1 MLLRRFSSRS
11 ARLSA
16 PTPLSPTPLWGYH
29 ASVTPVSQQRF
40 DVLDALRGLCALL
53 VVFFHLPVSSHL
65 HPLPLFRHG
74 YLFVDFFF
82 VLSGFV
88 IAHAYGGR
96 LGSVRDVGPFLAKRI
111 GRVWPL
117 HAVML
122 AAFIGIE
129 LARLWFHIDSA
140 TPFTRDRSVEAI
152 FTNLFLI
159 QSFDIHDYLTWNGP
173 AWSISVEMGAYVLFA
188 AIMVLAPRRFAIVSL
203 VIIAAG
209 ALIVLTQS
217 PRFMNT
223 TYNFGFPRA
232 AYGFFLGCL
241 VHRVWLKTPP
251 MFSPVVAGWLQALCL
266 VVVGAY
272 VSYADGPWT
281 VVAPLFFAV
290 AIWIFAEERGL
301 VSRVLSVRPML
312 ALGHWSYSIYM
323 VHMFVITLMLIVARK
338 LHLMPGGRRID
349 FGSPWLNDL
358 FALAV
363 IGVIIGLS
371 VLTYRFVEIP
381 GRDAVN
387 GWLARRKAAK
397 TPAPAVVAAAD
408 KPA

>member
-1 MLLRRFSSRS
+1 MN
-11 ARLSA
+11 
-16 PTPLSPTPLWGYH
+16 SP
-29 ASVTPVSQQRF
+29 AQQRF

-65 HPLPLFRHG
+65 HPLALFRHG

-96 LGSVRDVGPFLAKRI
+96 LGSVKDLGPFLIKRL

-122 AAFIGIE
+122 AAFVGLE
-129 LARLWFHIDSA
+129 LCRLWFHFDAA
-140 TPFTRDRSVEAI
+140 TPFARDRSVEALV
-152 FTNLFLI
+152 TNLLLI
-159 QSFDIHDYLTWNGP
+159 QSFNIHPYLTWNGP
-173 AWSISVEMGAYVLFA
+173 AWSISVEMGAYVVFA
-188 AIMVLAPRRFAIVSL
+188 AIMVLAPRRFTAISL
-203 VIIAAG
+203 LLIVAG

-217 PRFMNT
+217 TRFMNT

-232 AYGFFLGCL
+232 VYGFFLGCL
-241 VHRVWLKTPP
+241 VHRIWLMKPP
-251 MFSPVVAGWLQALCL
+251 TFAPVVAGWLQLICL

-272 VSYADGPWT
+272 VSYAQGPWT
-281 VVAPLFFAV
+281 VAAPLFFAV
-290 AIWIFAEERGL
+290 SIWIFAEERGL
-301 VSRVLSVRPML
+301 VSRILSVRPML

-323 VHMFVITLMLIVARK
+323 VHMFVITIMLILARK
-338 LHLMPGGRRID
+338 LQIMPDGRRID

-358 FALAV
+358 FAVAV
-363 IGVIIGLS
+363 IGLIIGLS
-371 VLTYRFVEIP
+371 VLTYRLVEIP

-387 GWLARRKAAK
+387 AWLARRKAAK
-397 TPAPAVVAAAD
+397 AAASAATH
-408 KPA
+408 PA

>member
-1 MLLRRFSSRS
+1 MN
-11 ARLSA
+11 
-16 PTPLSPTPLWGYH
+16 SP
-29 ASVTPVSQQRF
+29 AQQRF

-65 HPLPLFRHG
+65 HPLALFRHG

-96 LGSVRDVGPFLAKRI
+96 LGSVKDLGPFLIKRL

-122 AAFIGIE
+122 AAFVGLE
-129 LARLWFHIDSA
+129 LCRLWFHFDAA
-140 TPFTRDRSVEAI
+140 TPFARDRSVEALV
-152 FTNLFLI
+152 TNLLLI
-159 QSFDIHDYLTWNGP
+159 QSFNIHPYLTWNGP
-173 AWSISVEMGAYVLFA
+173 AWSISVEMGAYVVFA
-188 AIMVLAPRRFAIVSL
+188 AIMVLAPRRFTAISL
-203 VIIAAG
+203 LLIVAG

-217 PRFMNT
+217 TRFMNT

-232 AYGFFLGCL
+232 VYGFFLGCL
-241 VHRVWLKTPP
+241 VHRIWLMKPP
-251 MFSPVVAGWLQALCL
+251 TFAPVVAGWLQLICL

-272 VSYADGPWT
+272 VSYAQGPWT
-281 VVAPLFFAV
+281 VAAPLFFAV
-290 AIWIFAEERGL
+290 SIWIFAEERGL
-301 VSRVLSVRPML
+301 VSRILSVRPML

-323 VHMFVITLMLIVARK
+323 VHMFVITIMLILARK
-338 LHLMPGGRRID
+338 LQIMPDGRRID

-363 IGVIIGLS
+363 IGLIIGLS
-371 VLTYRFVEIP
+371 VLTYRLVEIP

-387 GWLARRKAAK
+387 AWLARRKAAK
-397 TPAPAVVAAAD
+397 AAASAATH
-408 KPA
+408 PA

>member
-1 MLLRRFSSRS
+1 MN
-11 ARLSA
+11 
-16 PTPLSPTPLWGYH
+16 SP
-29 ASVTPVSQQRF
+29 AQQRF

-65 HPLPLFRHG
+65 HPLALFRHG

-96 LGSVRDVGPFLAKRI
+96 LGSVNDLGPFLIKRL

-122 AAFIGIE
+122 AAFVGLE
-129 LARLWFHIDSA
+129 LCRLWFHFDAA
-140 TPFTRDRSVEAI
+140 TPFARDRSVEAI
-152 FTNLFLI
+152 FTNLLLI
-159 QSFDIHDYLTWNGP
+159 QSFNIHPYLTWNGP
-173 AWSISVEMGAYVLFA
+173 AWSISVEMGAYVVFA
-188 AIMVLAPRRFAIVSL
+188 AIMVLAPRRFTAISL
-203 VIIAAG
+203 LLIVAG

-217 PRFMNT
+217 TRFMNT

-232 AYGFFLGCL
+232 VYGFFLGCL
-241 VHRVWLKTPP
+241 VHRIWLMKPP
-251 MFSPVVAGWLQALCL
+251 TFAPVVAGWLQLICL

-272 VSYADGPWT
+272 VSYAQGPWT
-281 VVAPLFFAV
+281 VAAPLFFAV
-290 AIWIFAEERGL
+290 SIWIFAEERGL
-301 VSRVLSVRPML
+301 VSRILSVRPML

-323 VHMFVITLMLIVARK
+323 VHMFVITIMLILARK
-338 LHLMPGGRRID
+338 LQIMPDGRRID

-363 IGVIIGLS
+363 IGLITGLS
-371 VLTYRFVEIP
+371 VLTYRLVEIP

-387 GWLARRKAAK
+387 AWLARRKAAK
-397 TPAPAVVAAAD
+397 ALASTATHPA
-408 KPA
+408 

>member
-1 MLLRRFSSRS
+1 MN
-11 ARLSA
+11 
-16 PTPLSPTPLWGYH
+16 SP
-29 ASVTPVSQQRF
+29 AQQRF

-65 HPLPLFRHG
+65 HPLALFRHG

-96 LGSVRDVGPFLAKRI
+96 LGSVNDLAPFLIKRL

-122 AAFIGIE
+122 AAFVGLE
-129 LARLWFHIDSA
+129 LCRLWFHFDAA
-140 TPFTRDRSVEAI
+140 TPFSRDRSVEAI
-152 FTNLFLI
+152 FTNLLLI
-159 QSFDIHDYLTWNGP
+159 QSFNIHPYLTWNGP
-173 AWSISVEMGAYVLFA
+173 AWSISVEMGAYVVFA
-188 AIMVLAPRRFAIVSL
+188 AIMVLAPRRFTAISL
-203 VIIAAG
+203 LLIVAG

-217 PRFMNT
+217 TRFMNT

-232 AYGFFLGCL
+232 VYGFFLGCL
-241 VHRVWLKTPP
+241 VHRIWLMKPP
-251 MFSPVVAGWLQALCL
+251 TFAPVVAGWLQLICL

-272 VSYADGPWT
+272 VSYAQGPWT
-281 VVAPLFFAV
+281 VAAPLFFAV
-290 AIWIFAEERGL
+290 SIWIFAEERGL
-301 VSRVLSVRPML
+301 VSRILSVRPML

-323 VHMFVITLMLIVARK
+323 VHMFVITIMLILARK
-338 LHLMPGGRRID
+338 LQIMPDGRRID

-363 IGVIIGLS
+363 IGLIIGLS
-371 VLTYRFVEIP
+371 VLTYRLVEIP

-387 GWLARRKAAK
+387 AWLARRKAAK
-397 TPAPAVVAAAD
+397 ALASTATHPA
-408 KPA
+408 

>member
-1 MLLRRFSSRS
+1 MN
-11 ARLSA
+11 
-16 PTPLSPTPLWGYH
+16 SP
-29 ASVTPVSQQRF
+29 AQQRF

-65 HPLPLFRHG
+65 HPLALFRHG

-96 LGSVRDVGPFLAKRI
+96 LGSVKDLGPFVIKRL

-122 AAFIGIE
+122 AAFVGLE
-129 LARLWFHIDSA
+129 LCRLWFHFDAA
-140 TPFTRDRSVEAI
+140 TPFARDRSVEALV
-152 FTNLFLI
+152 TNLLLI
-159 QSFDIHDYLTWNGP
+159 QSFNIHPYLTWNGP
-173 AWSISVEMGAYVLFA
+173 AWSISVEMGAYVVFA
-188 AIMVLAPRRFAIVSL
+188 AIMVLAPRRFTAISL
-203 VIIAAG
+203 LLIVAG

-217 PRFMNT
+217 TRFMNT

-232 AYGFFLGCL
+232 VYGFFLGCL
-241 VHRVWLKTPP
+241 VHRIWLMKPP
-251 MFSPVVAGWLQALCL
+251 TFAPVVAGWLQLICL

-272 VSYADGPWT
+272 VSYAQGPWT
-281 VVAPLFFAV
+281 VAAPLFFAV
-290 AIWIFAEERGL
+290 SIWIFAEERGL
-301 VSRVLSVRPML
+301 VSRILSVRPML

-323 VHMFVITLMLIVARK
+323 VHMFVITIMLILARK
-338 LHLMPGGRRID
+338 LQIMPDGRRIV

-358 FALAV
+358 FAVAV
-363 IGVIIGLS
+363 IGLIIGLS
-371 VLTYRFVEIP
+371 VLTYRLVEIP

-387 GWLARRKAAK
+387 HWLARRKAAN
-397 TPAPAVVAAAD
+397 AAASTATH
-408 KPA
+408 PA

>member
-1 MLLRRFSSRS
+1 VN
-11 ARLSA
+11 
-16 PTPLSPTPLWGYH
+16 SP
-29 ASVTPVSQQRF
+29 AQQRF

-65 HPLPLFRHG
+65 HPLALFRHG

-96 LGSVRDVGPFLAKRI
+96 LGSVKDLGPFLIKRL

-122 AAFIGIE
+122 VAFVGLE
-129 LARLWFHIDSA
+129 LCRLWFHFDAA
-140 TPFTRDRSVEAI
+140 TPFARDRSVEAI
-152 FTNLFLI
+152 FTNLLLI
-159 QSFDIHDYLTWNGP
+159 QSFNIHPYLTWNGP
-173 AWSISVEMGAYVLFA
+173 AWSISVEMGAYVVFA
-188 AIMVLAPRRFAIVSL
+188 AIMVLAPRRFTAISL
-203 VIIAAG
+203 LLIVAG

-217 PRFMNT
+217 TRFMNT

-232 AYGFFLGCL
+232 VYGFFLGCL
-241 VHRVWLKTPP
+241 VHRIWLMKPP
-251 MFSPVVAGWLQALCL
+251 TFAPVVAGWLQLICL

-272 VSYADGPWT
+272 VSYAQGPWT
-281 VVAPLFFAV
+281 VAAPLFFAV
-290 AIWIFAEERGL
+290 SIWIFAEERGL
-301 VSRVLSVRPML
+301 VSRILSVRPML

-323 VHMFVITLMLIVARK
+323 VHMFVITIMLILARK
-338 LHLMPGGRRID
+338 LQIMPDGRRID
-349 FGSPWLNDL
+349 FGSLWLNDL

-363 IGVIIGLS
+363 IGLIIGLS
-371 VLTYRFVEIP
+371 VLTYRLVEIP

-387 GWLARRKAAK
+387 AWLARRKAAK
-397 TPAPAVVAAAD
+397 ALASTATHPA
-408 KPA
+408 

>member
-1 MLLRRFSSRS
+1 MN
-11 ARLSA
+11 
-16 PTPLSPTPLWGYH
+16 SP
-29 ASVTPVSQQRF
+29 AQQRF

-65 HPLPLFRHG
+65 HPLALFRHG

-96 LGSVRDVGPFLAKRI
+96 LGSVKDLGPFVIKRL

-122 AAFIGIE
+122 AAFVGLE
-129 LARLWFHIDSA
+129 LCRLWFHFDAA
-140 TPFTRDRSVEAI
+140 TPFARDRSVEALV
-152 FTNLFLI
+152 TNLLLI
-159 QSFDIHDYLTWNGP
+159 QSFNIHPYLTWNGP
-173 AWSISVEMGAYVLFA
+173 AWSISVEMGAYVVFA
-188 AIMVLAPRRFAIVSL
+188 AIMVLAPRRFTAISL
-203 VIIAAG
+203 LLIVAG

-217 PRFMNT
+217 TRFMNT

-232 AYGFFLGCL
+232 VYGFFLGCL
-241 VHRVWLKTPP
+241 VHRIWLMKPP
-251 MFSPVVAGWLQALCL
+251 TFAPVVAGWLQLICL

-272 VSYADGPWT
+272 VSYAQGPWT
-281 VVAPLFFAV
+281 VAAPLFFAV
-290 AIWIFAEERGL
+290 SIWIFAEERGL
-301 VSRVLSVRPML
+301 VSRILSVRPML

-323 VHMFVITLMLIVARK
+323 IHMFVITIMLILARK
-338 LHLMPGGRRID
+338 LRIMPDGRRID

-363 IGVIIGLS
+363 IGLIIGLS
-371 VLTYRFVEIP
+371 VLTYRLVEIP

-387 GWLARRKAAK
+387 AWLARRKAAK
-397 TPAPAVVAAAD
+397 AAASAATH
-408 KPA
+408 PA

>member
-1 MLLRRFSSRS
+1 MN
-11 ARLSA
+11 
-16 PTPLSPTPLWGYH
+16 SP
-29 ASVTPVSQQRF
+29 AQQRF

-65 HPLPLFRHG
+65 HPLALFRHG

-96 LGSVRDVGPFLAKRI
+96 LGSVKDLGPFLIKRL

-122 AAFIGIE
+122 AAFVGLE
-129 LARLWFHIDSA
+129 LCRLWFHFDAA
-140 TPFTRDRSVEAI
+140 TPFARDRSVEALV
-152 FTNLFLI
+152 TNLLLI
-159 QSFDIHDYLTWNGP
+159 QSFNIHPYLTWNGP
-173 AWSISVEMGAYVLFA
+173 AWSISVEMGAYVVFA
-188 AIMVLAPRRFAIVSL
+188 AIMVLAPRRFTAISL
-203 VIIAAG
+203 LLIVAG

-217 PRFMNT
+217 TRFMNT

-232 AYGFFLGCL
+232 VYGFFLGCL
-241 VHRVWLKTPP
+241 VHRIWLMKPP
-251 MFSPVVAGWLQALCL
+251 TFAPVVAGWLQLICL

-272 VSYADGPWT
+272 VSYAQGPWT
-281 VVAPLFFAV
+281 VAAPLFFAV
-290 AIWIFAEERGL
+290 SIWIFAEERGL
-301 VSRVLSVRPML
+301 VSRILSVRPML

-323 VHMFVITLMLIVARK
+323 VHMFVITIMLILARK
-338 LHLMPGGRRID
+338 LQIMPDGRRID

-363 IGVIIGLS
+363 IGLIIGLS
-371 VLTYRFVEIP
+371 VLTYRLVEIP

-387 GWLARRKAAK
+387 AWLARRKAAK
-397 TPAPAVVAAAD
+397 ALASTATHPA
-408 KPA
+408 

>member
-1 MLLRRFSSRS
+1 MN
-11 ARLSA
+11 
-16 PTPLSPTPLWGYH
+16 SP
-29 ASVTPVSQQRF
+29 AQQRF

-65 HPLPLFRHG
+65 HPLALFRHG

-96 LGSVRDVGPFLAKRI
+96 LGSVKDLGPFLIKRL

-122 AAFIGIE
+122 AAFVGLE
-129 LARLWFHIDSA
+129 LCRLWFHFDAA
-140 TPFTRDRSVEAI
+140 TPFARDRSVEALV
-152 FTNLFLI
+152 TNLLLI
-159 QSFDIHDYLTWNGP
+159 QSFNIHPYLTWNGP
-173 AWSISVEMGAYVLFA
+173 AWSISVEMGAYVVFA
-188 AIMVLAPRRFAIVSL
+188 AIMVLAPRRFTAISL
-203 VIIAAG
+203 LLIVAG

-217 PRFMNT
+217 TRFMNT

-232 AYGFFLGCL
+232 VYGFFLGCL
-241 VHRVWLKTPP
+241 VHRIWLMKPP
-251 MFSPVVAGWLQALCL
+251 TFAPVVAGWLQLICL

-272 VSYADGPWT
+272 VSYAQGPWT
-281 VVAPLFFAV
+281 VAAPLFFAV
-290 AIWIFAEERGL
+290 SIWIFAEERGL
-301 VSRVLSVRPML
+301 VSRILSVRPML

-323 VHMFVITLMLIVARK
+323 VHMFVITIMLILARK
-338 LHLMPGGRRID
+338 LQIMPDGRRID

-363 IGVIIGLS
+363 IGLITGLS
-371 VLTYRFVEIP
+371 VLTYRLVEIP

-387 GWLARRKAAK
+387 AWLARRKAAK
-397 TPAPAVVAAAD
+397 ALASTATHPA
-408 KPA
+408 

>member
-1 MLLRRFSSRS
+1 MNS
-11 ARLSA
+11 AA
-16 PTPLSPTPLWGYH
+16 
-29 ASVTPVSQQRF
+29 QQRF

-65 HPLPLFRHG
+65 HPLALFRHG

-96 LGSVRDVGPFLAKRI
+96 LKSVGDLGPFIVKRL

-122 AAFIGIE
+122 AAFVGIE
-129 LARLWFHIDSA
+129 LCRLWFHFDAA

-152 FTNLFLI
+152 FTNLLLI
-159 QSFDIHDYLTWNGP
+159 QSFNIHDYLTWNGP
-173 AWSISVEMGAYVLFA
+173 AWSISVEMGAYVVFA
-188 AIMVLAPRRFAIVSL
+188 ALMVLTPRRFIPISLLIIV
-203 VIIAAG
+203 AG
-209 ALIVLTQS
+209 AVIVLTQS
-217 PRFMNT
+217 TRFMNT

-241 VHRVWLKTPP
+241 VHRVWLLKPP
-251 MFSPVVAGWLQALCL
+251 TFSPVVAGWLQVVCL
-266 VVVGAY
+266 VAVGAY
-272 VSYADGPWT
+272 VSYAQGPWT
-281 VVAPLFFAV
+281 VAAPLFFAV
-290 AIWIFAEERGL
+290 SIWIFAEERGL
-301 VSRVLSVRPML
+301 VSRILSVRPML

-338 LHLMPGGRRID
+338 IDIMPDRRRID

-358 FALAV
+358 FALAI
-363 IGVIIGLS
+363 IGLIIGLS
-371 VLTYRFVEIP
+371 VLTYRFIEIP

-397 TPAPAVVAAAD
+397 VVATTVVEAAD
-408 KPA
+408 RPV

>member
-1 MLLRRFSSRS
+1 MN
-11 ARLSA
+11 
-16 PTPLSPTPLWGYH
+16 SP
-29 ASVTPVSQQRF
+29 AQQRF

-65 HPLPLFRHG
+65 HPLALFRHG

-96 LGSVRDVGPFLAKRI
+96 LGSVNDLGPFLIKRL

-122 AAFIGIE
+122 AAFVGLE
-129 LARLWFHIDSA
+129 LCRLWFHFDAA
-140 TPFTRDRSVEAI
+140 TPFARDRSVEAI
-152 FTNLFLI
+152 FTNLLLI
-159 QSFDIHDYLTWNGP
+159 QSFNIHPYLTWNGP
-173 AWSISVEMGAYVLFA
+173 AWSISVEMGAYVVFA
-188 AIMVLAPRRFAIVSL
+188 AIMVLAPRRFTAISL
-203 VIIAAG
+203 LLIAAG

-217 PRFMNT
+217 TRFMNT

-232 AYGFFLGCL
+232 VYGFFLGCL
-241 VHRVWLKTPP
+241 VHRIWLMKPP
-251 MFSPVVAGWLQALCL
+251 TFSPVVAGWLQLICL

-272 VSYADGPWT
+272 VSYAQGPWT
-281 VVAPLFFAV
+281 VAAPLFFAV
-290 AIWIFAEERGL
+290 SIWIFAEERGL
-301 VSRVLSVRPML
+301 VSRILSVRPML

-323 VHMFVITLMLIVARK
+323 VHMFVITIMLILARK
-338 LHLMPGGRRID
+338 LKIMPDGRRID
-349 FGSPWLNDL
+349 FGSLWLNDL

-363 IGVIIGLS
+363 IGLIIGLS
-371 VLTYRFVEIP
+371 VLTYRLVEIP

-387 GWLARRKAAK
+387 AWLARRKAAK
-397 TPAPAVVAAAD
+397 ALASTATHPA
-408 KPA
+408 

>member
-1 MLLRRFSSRS
+1 MN
-11 ARLSA
+11 
-16 PTPLSPTPLWGYH
+16 SP
-29 ASVTPVSQQRF
+29 AQQRF

-65 HPLPLFRHG
+65 HPLALFRHG

-96 LGSVRDVGPFLAKRI
+96 LGSVKDLGPFLIKRL

-122 AAFIGIE
+122 AAFVGLE
-129 LARLWFHIDSA
+129 LCRLWFHFDAA
-140 TPFTRDRSVEAI
+140 TPFARDRSVEAI
-152 FTNLFLI
+152 FTNLLLI
-159 QSFDIHDYLTWNGP
+159 QSFNIHPYLTWNGP
-173 AWSISVEMGAYVLFA
+173 AWSISVEMGAYVVFA
-188 AIMVLAPRRFAIVSL
+188 AIMVLAPRRFTAISL
-203 VIIAAG
+203 LLIVAG

-217 PRFMNT
+217 TRFMNT

-232 AYGFFLGCL
+232 VYGFFLGCL
-241 VHRVWLKTPP
+241 VHRIWLMKPP
-251 MFSPVVAGWLQALCL
+251 TFAPVVAGWLQLICL

-272 VSYADGPWT
+272 VSYAQGPWT
-281 VVAPLFFAV
+281 VAAPLFFAV
-290 AIWIFAEERGL
+290 SIWIFAEERGL
-301 VSRVLSVRPML
+301 VSRILSVRPML

-323 VHMFVITLMLIVARK
+323 VHMFVITIMLILARK
-338 LHLMPGGRRID
+338 LQIMPDGRRID
-349 FGSPWLNDL
+349 FGSLWLNDL

-363 IGVIIGLS
+363 IGLIIGLS
-371 VLTYRFVEIP
+371 VLTYRLVEIP

-387 GWLARRKAAK
+387 AWLARRKAAK
-397 TPAPAVVAAAD
+397 ALASTATHPA
-408 KPA
+408 

>member
-1 MLLRRFSSRS
+1 MN
-11 ARLSA
+11 
-16 PTPLSPTPLWGYH
+16 SP
-29 ASVTPVSQQRF
+29 AQQRF

-65 HPLPLFRHG
+65 HPLALFRHG

-96 LGSVRDVGPFLAKRI
+96 LGSVKDLGPFLIKRL

-122 AAFIGIE
+122 AAFVGLE
-129 LARLWFHIDSA
+129 LCRLWFHFDAA
-140 TPFTRDRSVEAI
+140 TPFARDRSVEALV
-152 FTNLFLI
+152 TNLLLI
-159 QSFDIHDYLTWNGP
+159 QSFNIHPYLTWNGP
-173 AWSISVEMGAYVLFA
+173 AWSISVEMGAYVVFA
-188 AIMVLAPRRFAIVSL
+188 AIMVLAPRRFTAISL
-203 VIIAAG
+203 LLIVAG

-217 PRFMNT
+217 TRFMNT

-232 AYGFFLGCL
+232 VYGFFLGCL
-241 VHRVWLKTPP
+241 VHRIWLMKPP
-251 MFSPVVAGWLQALCL
+251 TFAPVVAGWLQLICL

-272 VSYADGPWT
+272 VSYAQGPWT
-281 VVAPLFFAV
+281 VAAPLFFAV
-290 AIWIFAEERGL
+290 SIWIFAEERGL
-301 VSRVLSVRPML
+301 VSRILSVRPML

-323 VHMFVITLMLIVARK
+323 IHMFVITIMLILARK
-338 LHLMPGGRRID
+338 LRIMPDGRRID

-363 IGVIIGLS
+363 IGLIIGLS
-371 VLTYRFVEIP
+371 VLTYRLVEIP

-387 GWLARRKAAK
+387 AWLARRKAAK
-397 TPAPAVVAAAD
+397 AAASAATH
-408 KPA
+408 PA

>member
-1 MLLRRFSSRS
+1 MN
-11 ARLSA
+11 
-16 PTPLSPTPLWGYH
+16 SP
-29 ASVTPVSQQRF
+29 AQQRF

-65 HPLPLFRHG
+65 HPLALFRHG

-96 LGSVRDVGPFLAKRI
+96 LGSVKDLGPFLIKRL

-122 AAFIGIE
+122 AAFVGLE
-129 LARLWFHIDSA
+129 LCRLWFHFDAA
-140 TPFTRDRSVEAI
+140 TPFARDRSVEAI
-152 FTNLFLI
+152 FTNLLLI
-159 QSFDIHDYLTWNGP
+159 QSFNIHPYLTWNGP
-173 AWSISVEMGAYVLFA
+173 AWSISVEMGAYVVFA
-188 AIMVLAPRRFAIVSL
+188 AIMVLAPRRFTAISL
-203 VIIAAG
+203 LLIVAG

-217 PRFMNT
+217 TRFMNT

-241 VHRVWLKTPP
+241 VHRIWLMKPP
-251 MFSPVVAGWLQALCL
+251 TFSPVVAGWLQLICL
-266 VVVGAY
+266 VVVGGY
-272 VSYADGPWT
+272 VSYAQGPWT
-281 VVAPLFFAV
+281 VAAPLFFAV
-290 AIWIFAEERGL
+290 SIWIFAEERGL
-301 VSRVLSVRPML
+301 VSRILSVRPML

-323 VHMFVITLMLIVARK
+323 VHMFVITIMLILARK
-338 LHLMPGGRRID
+338 LQIMPDGRRID

-363 IGVIIGLS
+363 IGLIIGLS
-371 VLTYRFVEIP
+371 VLTYRLVEIP

-387 GWLARRKAAK
+387 AWLARRKAAK
-397 TPAPAVVAAAD
+397 ALASTATHPA
-408 KPA
+408 

>member
-1 MLLRRFSSRS
+1 VN
-11 ARLSA
+11 
-16 PTPLSPTPLWGYH
+16 SP
-29 ASVTPVSQQRF
+29 AQQRF

-65 HPLPLFRHG
+65 HPLALFRHG

-96 LGSVRDVGPFLAKRI
+96 LGSVKDLGPFLIKRL

-122 AAFIGIE
+122 AAFVGLE
-129 LARLWFHIDSA
+129 LCRLWFHFDAA
-140 TPFTRDRSVEAI
+140 TPFARDRSVEALV
-152 FTNLFLI
+152 TNLLLI
-159 QSFDIHDYLTWNGP
+159 QSFNIHPYLTWNGP
-173 AWSISVEMGAYVLFA
+173 AWSISVEMGAYVVFA
-188 AIMVLAPRRFAIVSL
+188 AIMVLAPRRFTAISL
-203 VIIAAG
+203 LLIVAG

-217 PRFMNT
+217 TRFMNT

-232 AYGFFLGCL
+232 VYGFFLGCL
-241 VHRVWLKTPP
+241 VHRIWLMKPP
-251 MFSPVVAGWLQALCL
+251 TFSPVVAGWLQLICL

-272 VSYADGPWT
+272 VSYAQGPWT
-281 VVAPLFFAV
+281 VAAPLFFAIS
-290 AIWIFAEERGL
+290 IWIFAEERGL
-301 VSRVLSVRPML
+301 VSRILSVRPML

-323 VHMFVITLMLIVARK
+323 VHMFVITIMLILARK
-338 LHLMPGGRRID
+338 LQIMPDGRRID
-349 FGSPWLNDL
+349 FGSLWLNDL

-363 IGVIIGLS
+363 IGLIIGLS
-371 VLTYRFVEIP
+371 VLTYRLVEIP

-387 GWLARRKAAK
+387 AWLARRKAAK
-397 TPAPAVVAAAD
+397 ALASTATHPA
-408 KPA
+408 

>member
-1 MLLRRFSSRS
+1 MNS
-11 ARLSA
+11 A
-16 PTPLSPTPLWGYH
+16 
-29 ASVTPVSQQRF
+29 SQQRF

-65 HPLPLFRHG
+65 HPLALFRHG

-96 LGSVRDVGPFLAKRI
+96 LKSVGDLAPFVIKRL

-122 AAFIGIE
+122 GAFVGIE
-129 LARLWFHIDSA
+129 LCRLWFHIDSA
-140 TPFTRDRSVEAI
+140 TPFVKDRSVEAI
-152 FTNLFLI
+152 FTNLLLI
-159 QSFDIHDYLTWNGP
+159 QSFNIHDYLTWNGP
-173 AWSISVEMGAYVLFA
+173 AWSISVEMGAYVVFA
-188 AIMVLAPRRFAIVSL
+188 LMMVLAPRRFVPISLMIIVVGAML
-203 VIIAAG
+203 VLGNA
-209 ALIVLTQS
+209 
-217 PRFMNT
+217 PRYMNT

-241 VHRVWLKTPP
+241 VHRVWLIKPP
-251 MFSPVVAGWLQALCL
+251 AFSPVVAGWLQAVCL
-266 VVVGAY
+266 IAVGAY
-272 VSYADGPWT
+272 VSYAQGPWT
-281 VVAPLFFAV
+281 VAAPLFFAV
-290 AIWIFAEERGL
+290 SIWIFAEERGL
-301 VSRVLSVRPML
+301 VSRILSVRPML

-323 VHMFVITLMLIVARK
+323 VHMFVITVMLIVARK
-338 LHLMPGGRRID
+338 IDIMPDGRRID

-358 FALAV
+358 FALGV

-371 VLTYRFVEIP
+371 VLTYRLVEIP

-397 TPAPAVVAAAD
+397 TPRTVVTVPASDNTV
-408 KPA
+408 

>member
-1 MLLRRFSSRS
+1 VKP
-11 ARLSA
+11 AA
-16 PTPLSPTPLWGYH
+16 
-29 ASVTPVSQQRF
+29 QQRF
-40 DVLDALRGLCALL
+40 EVLDALRGLCALL

-88 IAHAYGGR
+88 IAHAYGNR
-96 LGSVRDVGPFLAKRI
+96 LGSMREVWPFVAKRI

-122 AAFIGIE
+122 AAFVGLE
-129 LARLWFHIDSA
+129 LCRLWFNLDTA
-140 TPFTRDRSVEAI
+140 TPFARDRSVEAI

-159 QSFDIHDYLTWNGP
+159 QAFDLHPYQTWNGP
-173 AWSISVEMGAYVLFA
+173 AWSISVEMGAYLLFA
-188 AIMVLAPRRFAIVSL
+188 ALTGLAPKRFTPVSLFLIVAGAAIVL
-203 VIIAAG
+203 G
-209 ALIVLTQS
+209 ASYAKMFGYLEGR
-217 PRFMNT
+217 PNFMNT
-223 TYNFGFPRA
+223 TFDFGFPRA
-232 AYGFFLGCL
+232 VYGFFLGCL

-251 MFSPVVAGWLQALCL
+251 TFSPVAAGWLQALCL
-266 VVVGAY
+266 LVVGAY
-272 VSYADGPWT
+272 VSLAQGPWT
-281 VVAPLFFAV
+281 VAAPLFFAV
-290 AIWIFAEERGL
+290 TIWIFAEERGL

-323 VHMFVITLMLIVARK
+323 VHMFVITVMLIVARK
-338 LHLMPGGRRID
+338 AHIMPGGRRID

-358 FALAV
+358 FALSILGLV
-363 IGVIIGLS
+363 IGLS
-371 VLTYRFVEIP
+371 VLTYRFVEVP

-387 GWLARRKAAK
+387 GWLARRKASK
-397 TPAPAVVAAAD
+397 AVPVVVAAD

>member
-1 MLLRRFSSRS
+1 MKP
-11 ARLSA
+11 A
-16 PTPLSPTPLWGYH
+16 
-29 ASVTPVSQQRF
+29 ASQRF

-96 LGSVRDVGPFLAKRI
+96 LGSIRDVAPFIAKRL

-129 LARLWFHIDSA
+129 LCRLWFHIDAA
-140 TPFTRDRSVEAI
+140 TPFVRDRSMGAI
-152 FTNLFLI
+152 FTNLLLV

-188 AIMVLAPRRFAIVSL
+188 AVMVLAPRRFVPLSLIIV
-203 VIIAAG
+203 VAG
-209 ALIVLTQS
+209 ALIVLAFA

-241 VHRVWLKTPP
+241 VHRIWLRTPP
-251 MFSPVVAGWLQALCL
+251 AFSPVVAGWLQAVCL
-266 VVVGAY
+266 VLVGAY
-272 VSYADGPWT
+272 VTYAQGPWT
-281 VVAPLFFAV
+281 VAAPLFFAV
-290 AIWIFAEERGL
+290 SIWIFAEERGL

-323 VHMFVITLMLIVARK
+323 VHMFVITVMLILARK
-338 LHLMPGGRRID
+338 AHIMPGGRRID

-358 FALAV
+358 FALA
-363 IGVIIGLS
+363 IIGLIIGVS
-371 VLTYRFVEIP
+371 VLTYRFIEIP

-387 GWLARRKAAK
+387 AWLAGRKAVR
-397 TPAPAVVAAAD
+397 PASAGVVPTAD

>member
-1 MLLRRFSSRS
+1 MNSS
-11 ARLSA
+11 A
-16 PTPLSPTPLWGYH
+16 
-29 ASVTPVSQQRF
+29 QQRF
-40 DVLDALRGLCALL
+40 DVLDSLRGLCALL

-65 HPLPLFRHG
+65 HPLALFRHG

-96 LGSVRDVGPFLAKRI
+96 LGSPKDFVPFVIKRM

-129 LARLWFHIDSA
+129 LCRLWFHFDAA

-152 FTNLFLI
+152 FTNLLLI
-159 QSFDIHDYLTWNGP
+159 QSFNIHDYLTWNGP
-173 AWSISVEMGAYVLFA
+173 AWSISVEMGAYVVFA
-188 AIMVLAPRRFAIVSL
+188 ALMILSPRRFGIISL
-203 VIIAAG
+203 VIIALG
-209 ALIVLTQS
+209 ALIVLTQAT
-217 PRFMNT
+217 RFMNT
-223 TYNFGFPRA
+223 TFDFGFPRA

-241 VHRVWLKTPP
+241 VHGVWKRRPP
-251 MFSPVVAGWLQALCL
+251 AFSPVAVSWLQLACL
-266 VVVGAY
+266 IGVGAY
-272 VSYADGPWT
+272 VSYARGPWT
-281 VVAPLFFAV
+281 VAAPLFFAV
-290 AIWIFAEERGL
+290 SIWIFSEERGL
-301 VSRVLSVRPML
+301 ISRLLSIKPML

-323 VHMFVITLMLIVARK
+323 VHMFVITLMLIVSRK
-338 LHLMPGGRRID
+338 LGIMPDGRRID

-371 VLTYRFVEIP
+371 VLTYRLIEIP

-387 GWLARRKAAK
+387 GWLARRKALKAVPAPHSK
-397 TPAPAVVAAAD
+397 PTANTPA
-408 KPA
+408 

>member
-1 MLLRRFSSRS
+1 MN
-11 ARLSA
+11 
-16 PTPLSPTPLWGYH
+16 SP
-29 ASVTPVSQQRF
+29 AQQRF

-53 VVFFHLPVSSHL
+53 VVFFHLPVSRHL
-65 HPLPLFRHG
+65 HPLALFRHG

-96 LGSVRDVGPFLAKRI
+96 LGSVKDLGPFLIKRL

-122 AAFIGIE
+122 AAFVGLE
-129 LARLWFHIDSA
+129 PCRLWFHFDAA
-140 TPFTRDRSVEAI
+140 TPFARDRSVEALVN
-152 FTNLFLI
+152 NLLLI
-159 QSFDIHDYLTWNGP
+159 QSFNIHPYLTWNGP
-173 AWSISVEMGAYVLFA
+173 AWSISVEMGAYVVFA
-188 AIMVLAPRRFAIVSL
+188 AIMVLAPRRFTAISL
-203 VIIAAG
+203 LLIVAG

-217 PRFMNT
+217 TRFMNT

-232 AYGFFLGCL
+232 VYGFFLGCL
-241 VHRVWLKTPP
+241 VHRIWLMKPP
-251 MFSPVVAGWLQALCL
+251 TFSPVVAGWLQLICL

-272 VSYADGPWT
+272 VSYAQGPWT
-281 VVAPLFFAV
+281 VAAPLFFAV
-290 AIWIFAEERGL
+290 SIWIFAEERGL
-301 VSRVLSVRPML
+301 VSRILSVRPML

-323 VHMFVITLMLIVARK
+323 VHMFVITIMLILARK
-338 LHLMPGGRRID
+338 LRIMPDGRRID

-363 IGVIIGLS
+363 IGLIIGLS
-371 VLTYRFVEIP
+371 VLTYRLVEIP

-387 GWLARRKAAK
+387 AWLARRKAAK
-397 TPAPAVVAAAD
+397 AAASAATH
-408 KPA
+408 PA